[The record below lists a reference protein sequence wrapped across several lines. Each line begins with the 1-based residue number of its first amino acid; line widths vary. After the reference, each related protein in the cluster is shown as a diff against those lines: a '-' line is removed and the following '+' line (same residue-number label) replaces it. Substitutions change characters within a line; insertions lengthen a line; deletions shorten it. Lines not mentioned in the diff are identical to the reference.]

1 MASLSSL
8 YRLLS
13 RYQSLLEETRQMVN
27 TLTRAIDDL
36 DPAATKIEHYFSIDE
51 MSADLKEIASCG
63 ERIES
68 NRDFLKDTAIPAI
81 NRKIEQIKR
90 EIEELEAE
98 EKEEE
103 ISES

>member
-36 DPAATKIEHYFSIDE
+36 EPATTKIEIYFSIDDV
-51 MSADLKEIASCG
+51 SADLKEIASCS

-68 NRDFLKDTAIPAI
+68 NRDFLK
-81 NRKIEQIKR
+81 

-98 EKEEE
+98 EKEKE